1 MNKSDFHFELPETL
15 IAQQPLAS
23 RDQSRLLVMDRATG
37 ALQDQIFGQLLD
49 HLRDDDLLIF
59 NNTRVIKAR
68 LFGRKPTGGKVEIM
82 IERLLND
89 TDASAQLRSNH
100 APKPGVRL
108 LVGDHSLE
116 VLDREGGFF
125 TLRSLDTGLT
135 DLLDE
140 HGHMPLPPY
149 IRREDVAQDLE
160 RYQTVFADRPGAV
173 AAPTAGLHF
182 SEALLAEIDR
192 RGIERGMVTLHVG
205 AGTFQP
211 MRVERID
218 VHRMHAERVEVGQQV
233 CDQINTA
240 REAGRRVIAV
250 GTTSLRSL
258 ETAWQG
264 NAIAPFSGE
273 STIFIYPGIEVRSI
287 DGLITNFHLPESTL
301 IMLVSAFA
309 GTEATLAAYRHAVAE
324 QYRFFSYGDAMLIV

>member
-1 MNKSDFHFELPETL
+1 MNKSDFHFELPESL
-15 IAQQPLAS
+15 IAQLPLAE
-23 RDQSRLLVMDRATG
+23 RDQSRLLVMDRASG
-37 ALQDQIFGQLLD
+37 ALQDAQFSGLLD

-68 LFGRKPTGGKVEIM
+68 LFGQKPTGGKVEIM
-82 IERLLND
+82 IERLIND
-89 TDASAQLRSNH
+89 TSAIAQLRSNH
-100 APKPGVRL
+100 APKPGTRL
-108 LVGDHSLE
+108 QIGEYELE
-116 VLDREGGFF
+116 VVGRDEGFF
-125 TLRSLDTGLT
+125 TLRAVDVGLES
-135 DLLDE
+135 LLDQ

-149 IRREDVAQDLE
+149 IRREDVEQDQE
-160 RYQTVFADRPGAV
+160 RYQTVYADRPGAV

-182 SEALLAEIDR
+182 TDAMLAQMDQ
-192 RGIERGMVTLHVG
+192 RGIERGIVTLHVG

-211 MRVERID
+211 MRVDRID
-218 VHRMHAERVEVGQQV
+218 EHKMHAERVEVSQTV
-233 CDQINTA
+233 CDQINRA
-240 REAGRRVIAV
+240 RDQGRRVIAV

-264 NAIAPFSGE
+264 DHIELFSGE
-273 STIFIYPGIEVRSI
+273 STIFIYPGITVQSI

-309 GTEATLAAYRHAVAE
+309 GIDVTLAAYRHAVAQ